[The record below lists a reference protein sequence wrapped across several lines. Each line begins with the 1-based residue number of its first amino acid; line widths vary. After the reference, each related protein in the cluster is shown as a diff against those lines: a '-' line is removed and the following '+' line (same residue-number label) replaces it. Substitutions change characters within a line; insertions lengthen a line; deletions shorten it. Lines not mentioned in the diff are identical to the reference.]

1 MILQKNSWVRET
13 RGKVD
18 ISVSSDNGPA
28 NSCTEIQYAQS
39 GKIAGSFN
47 IEMVA
52 FLSLGIKIPKRLSN
66 HCKIS
71 RTTMSSFETIFNRRK
86 IRKVVKEN
94 VRI

>member
-1 MILQKNSWVRET
+1 MKLYYEQQLSFYRRTVGET

-39 GKIAGSFN
+39 GNIAGLFN

-52 FLSLGIKIPKRLSN
+52 FLSLGIKLQKG
-66 HCKIS
+66 C
-71 RTTMSSFETIFNRRK
+71 ETIARYREP
-86 IRKVVKEN
+86 V
-94 VRI
+94 